1 MIISYPPA
9 HSFEHLSILRCQP
22 TNPPAICASI
32 LPSPTTYFFPS
43 HPASTSTQLFILL
56 DHRLIN
62 RPPPF
67 DRPTERTIHTPNHPS
82 CTPPSHRNSRPASSI
97 HTFHRTIDIDH
108 PNQILHPTPSGRLR
122 DKRVLNRSPPPPPW
136 VTAPLASMCPLASS
150 SSTAS
155 RNKQAV
161 KFSTLDH
168 PPRAHLLPPAALL
181 SLLCLA
187 FLCLLFVCFRHTELI
202 IKLRSKLSDLIRSQ
216 YSSLL
221 GWIEDSRLNRQE
233 RRIRLIESAE
243 NEAEET
249 DLTDR
254 SFLSTR
260 HHHPHHHSLHPHS
273 LIDQDLDPEDEFE
286 EDNEVLP

>member
-122 DKRVLNRSPPPPPW
+122 DKRVLNRSPPPPP
-136 VTAPLASMCPLASS
+136 PGL
-150 SSTAS
+150 
-155 RNKQAV
+155 
-161 KFSTLDH
+161 
-168 PPRAHLLPPAALL
+168 PPHLLPCA
-181 SLLCLA
+181 
-187 FLCLLFVCFRHTELI
+187 
-202 IKLRSKLSDLIRSQ
+202 
-216 YSSLL
+216 
-221 GWIEDSRLNRQE
+221 
-233 RRIRLIESAE
+233 
-243 NEAEET
+243 
-249 DLTDR
+249 
-254 SFLSTR
+254 
-260 HHHPHHHSLHPHS
+260 HSLPLLQPPLETNRPSNSVHS
-273 LIDQDLDPEDEFE
+273 IIPLVLIYYPPPRYSHCS
-286 EDNEVLP
+286 V